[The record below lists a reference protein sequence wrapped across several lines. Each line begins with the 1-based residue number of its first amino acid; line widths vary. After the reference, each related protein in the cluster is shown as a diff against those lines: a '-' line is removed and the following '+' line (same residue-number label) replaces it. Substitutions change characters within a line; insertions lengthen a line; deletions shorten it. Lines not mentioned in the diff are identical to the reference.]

1 MPRQMEALINLAQIP
16 VTTLKGVG
24 PGMAAKLEKV
34 GLNSLQDLLFH
45 LPLRY
50 EDRTRITSIRDLMP
64 GIFTNIIGEVTQNQI
79 IQGKRRMMLVTINDG
94 TGSINLRFFHF
105 SASQKNSLTVGLS
118 IRCYGEINR
127 GMRGFEIVHPEYKPL
142 EQDQALTAVEETL
155 TPVYSTTDGLRQISL
170 RNLTE
175 QALIRLQRGHVEE
188 LLPQEICLEQYGLS
202 DALALIHRPPPDTS
216 VTLIEEGKHPA
227 QLRLIKE
234 ELLAH
239 NLSMLKLRASSDQH
253 PAVALQPDKAL
264 NDKFLDALP
273 FSPTGAQARVTKE
286 IQQDLQKN
294 MPMMRLV
301 QGDVGSGKT
310 LVAALA
316 AITAIGQGFQVALM
330 APTEILAEQH
340 AINFGKWF
348 EPLSITVGWLAGKTK
363 AKARRQALEHI
374 ASGNMQMVIGTHA
387 LFQEQVVFNK
397 LALIIIDEQHKFG
410 VHQRLSLREKGAW
423 QGNYPHQLIM
433 TATPIP
439 RTLAMTAYAD
449 LDTSVIDEL
458 PPGRTP
464 IKTIAL
470 PDSRRDDVV
479 ERIRQGC
486 INDNRQAYWVCTLI
500 EESEVL
506 QCQAAEDTAVYLQ
519 AQLPELKIGLV
530 HGRMKAEEKQA
541 VMEEFKRAELD
552 LLVATTVI
560 EVGVDVPNSSL
571 MVIENPERLGL
582 AQLHQLRGR
591 VGRGSIASHCVLMYK
606 APLTKTATK
615 RLKVLR
621 ESNDGFVIAQKDLEI
636 RGPGELLGTKQTGL
650 ADLKIANLQ
659 RDAHLIPEVQKS
671 AHLIWKKYPD
681 VAEALINRWLANRE
695 KYSNA

>member
-1 MPRQMEALINLAQIP
+1 MPRQMEALTNLAQIP

-64 GIFTNIIGEVTQNQI
+64 GIFTNIIGEVTENQI

-216 VTLIEEGKHPA
+216 VALIEEGKHPA

-273 FSPTGAQARVTKE
+273 FSPTGAQTRVTKE

-294 MPMMRLV
+294 M
-301 QGDVGSGKT
+301 
-310 LVAALA
+310 
-316 AITAIGQGFQVALM
+316 
-330 APTEILAEQH
+330 
-340 AINFGKWF
+340 
-348 EPLSITVGWLAGKTK
+348 
-363 AKARRQALEHI
+363 
-374 ASGNMQMVIGTHA
+374 
-387 LFQEQVVFNK
+387 VVLKK
-397 LALIIIDEQHKFG
+397 L
-410 VHQRLSLREKGAW
+410 
-423 QGNYPHQLIM
+423 
-433 TATPIP
+433 
-439 RTLAMTAYAD
+439 
-449 LDTSVIDEL
+449 
-458 PPGRTP
+458 
-464 IKTIAL
+464 
-470 PDSRRDDVV
+470 
-479 ERIRQGC
+479 
-486 INDNRQAYWVCTLI
+486 
-500 EESEVL
+500 
-506 QCQAAEDTAVYLQ
+506 
-519 AQLPELKIGLV
+519 
-530 HGRMKAEEKQA
+530 
-541 VMEEFKRAELD
+541 
-552 LLVATTVI
+552 
-560 EVGVDVPNSSL
+560 
-571 MVIENPERLGL
+571 
-582 AQLHQLRGR
+582 
-591 VGRGSIASHCVLMYK
+591 
-606 APLTKTATK
+606 
-615 RLKVLR
+615 
-621 ESNDGFVIAQKDLEI
+621 
-636 RGPGELLGTKQTGL
+636 
-650 ADLKIANLQ
+650 
-659 RDAHLIPEVQKS
+659 
-671 AHLIWKKYPD
+671 
-681 VAEALINRWLANRE
+681 
-695 KYSNA
+695 